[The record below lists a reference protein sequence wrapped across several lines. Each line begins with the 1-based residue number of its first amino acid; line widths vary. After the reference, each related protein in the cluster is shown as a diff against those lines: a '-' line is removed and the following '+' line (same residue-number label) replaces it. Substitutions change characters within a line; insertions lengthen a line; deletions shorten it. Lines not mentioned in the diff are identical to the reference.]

1 MVLGAA
7 IVAGCATTPTWPDA
21 PLSVVG
27 HPLPPYQIHEECAVL
42 AAGDRLEFAFE
53 SSEPVQFN
61 VHYHDNKAVVM
72 PVTRERTRAEAGVM
86 PIVIAQDYCAMWE
99 AGPTGALIDYRMR
112 VRRAGS

>member
-53 SSEPVQFN
+53 SSEPVS
-61 VHYHDNKAVVM
+61 
-72 PVTRERTRAEAGVM
+72 RARKTCFLRKEGL
-86 PIVIAQDYCAMWE
+86 P
-99 AGPTGALIDYRMR
+99 PP
-112 VRRAGS
+112 S